1 MAHQAD
7 SKAKERIKA
16 KDLDKQPYTNEYMGS
31 LVENAGDGIISISKD
46 WTIMSMNQHAEDIFG
61 YNKSEAIGQDI
72 GIIAPQDKITDEK
85 QLLLDKV
92 ILNGQVIKDFET
104 ERIKKDGKKVAANVT
119 ISPIKDQ
126 SGSIIGASEIFRT
139 LTEDDFMRKRVSQ
152 FEKLISLGKLAAETA
167 HQVNSP
173 LGAVMGRIQLVLK
186 NLDKLDSEML
196 RKNLKQMMTG
206 CDHIRTAIGS
216 LLDYS
221 RRVVIKKQVGI
232 NSIIE
237 DALIMMSP
245 RLMMEKISV
254 HKSLTENLPKILEI
268 GGELIHVLV
277 SIISNAID
285 AMDKGGRI
293 EVTTDIDKD
302 SETNSGD
309 RVRVTIIDTGHGIS
323 EQNIERI
330 FTPFFTT
337 KDKGKGTGLGLPI
350 VKRIV
355 NLHKGDIKVLSKIN
369 EGTSFILSFPV
380 IDNEKTI

>member
-186 NLDKLDSEML
+186 NLDKLDNEML

-221 RRVVIKKQVGI
+221 RRVVIKKQVDI

-302 SETNSGD
+302 SEINSGD
-309 RVRVTIIDTGHGIS
+309 RVRVTIIDTGQGIS

-355 NLHKGDIKVLSKIN
+355 NLHKGDIKVLSKVN

>member
-16 KDLDKQPYTNEYMGS
+16 EDLDKQPYTNEYMGS

-139 LTEDDFMRKRVSQ
+139 LTEEDFMRKRVSQ

-186 NLDKLDSEML
+186 NLDKLDNEML

-221 RRVVIKKQVGI
+221 RRVVIKKQVDI

-302 SETNSGD
+302 SEINSGD
-309 RVRVTIIDTGHGIS
+309 RVRVTIIDTGQGIS

-355 NLHKGDIKVLSKIN
+355 NLHKGDIKVLSKVN

-380 IDNEKTI
+380 IDDEKKI

>member
-1 MAHQAD
+1 
-7 SKAKERIKA
+7 
-16 KDLDKQPYTNEYMGS
+16 
-31 LVENAGDGIISISKD
+31 
-46 WTIMSMNQHAEDIFG
+46 MSMNQQAEDIFG
-61 YNKSEAIGQDI
+61 YSKSEAIGQDI

-186 NLDKLDSEML
+186 NLDKLDNEML

-206 CDHIRTAIGS
+206 CEHIRTAIGS

-221 RRVVIKKQVGI
+221 RRVVIKKQVDI

-302 SETNSGD
+302 SEINSGD
-309 RVRVTIIDTGHGIS
+309 RVRVTIIDTGQGIS
-323 EQNIERI
+323 EQDIERI

-380 IDNEKTI
+380 IDNEKKI

>member
-16 KDLDKQPYTNEYMGS
+16 EDLDKQPYTNEHMGS

-61 YNKSEAIGQDI
+61 YSKSEVIGQDI

-139 LTEDDFMRKRVSQ
+139 LTEEDFMRKRVSQ

-221 RRVVIKKQVGI
+221 RRVVIKKQVDI

-293 EVTTDIDKD
+293 EITTDIDKN
-302 SETNSGD
+302 SEINPGD
-309 RVRVTIIDTGHGIS
+309 RVRVTIIDTGQGIS

-380 IDNEKTI
+380 IDDEKTI

>member
-16 KDLDKQPYTNEYMGS
+16 EDLDKQPYTNEYMDS

-61 YNKSEAIGQDI
+61 YSKSEAIGQDI
-72 GIIAPQDKITDEK
+72 GIITPQDKITDEK

-92 ILNGQVIKDFET
+92 IVNGQVIKDFET

-126 SGSIIGASEIFRT
+126 SGNIIGASEIFRT

-206 CDHIRTAIGS
+206 CEHIRTAIGS

-221 RRVVIKKQVGI
+221 RRVVIKKHVDI
-232 NSIIE
+232 NSIVE

-285 AMDKGGRI
+285 AMDNGGRI
-293 EVTTDIDKD
+293 EVTTDIDKN
-302 SETNSGD
+302 SEINSGS
-309 RVRVTIIDTGHGIS
+309 RIRVTIIDTGQGIS
-323 EQNIERI
+323 EQNLERI

-355 NLHKGDIKVLSKIN
+355 NLHKGDIKVLSKVN

-380 IDNEKTI
+380 IDDNEKI

>member
-16 KDLDKQPYTNEYMGS
+16 KDLDKRPYTNEYMGS

-46 WTIMSMNQHAEDIFG
+46 WTIMSMNQQAEDIFG
-61 YNKSEAIGQDI
+61 YSKSEAIGQDI

-186 NLDKLDSEML
+186 NLDKLDNEML

-206 CDHIRTAIGS
+206 CEHIRTAIGS

-221 RRVVIKKQVGI
+221 RRVVIKKHVDI

-302 SETNSGD
+302 SEINSGD
-309 RVRVTIIDTGHGIS
+309 RVRVTIIDTGQGIS

-355 NLHKGDIKVLSKIN
+355 SLHKGDIKVLSKIN

-380 IDNEKTI
+380 IDNEKKI

>member
-16 KDLDKQPYTNEYMGS
+16 EDLDKQPYTNEYMDS

-126 SGSIIGASEIFRT
+126 SGNIIGASEIFRT

-221 RRVVIKKQVGI
+221 RRVVIKKQVDI

-254 HKSLTENLPKILEI
+254 HKSLT
-268 GGELIHVLV
+268 
-277 SIISNAID
+277 
-285 AMDKGGRI
+285 
-293 EVTTDIDKD
+293 
-302 SETNSGD
+302 
-309 RVRVTIIDTGHGIS
+309 
-323 EQNIERI
+323 
-330 FTPFFTT
+330 
-337 KDKGKGTGLGLPI
+337 
-350 VKRIV
+350 
-355 NLHKGDIKVLSKIN
+355 
-369 EGTSFILSFPV
+369 
-380 IDNEKTI
+380 

>member
-46 WTIMSMNQHAEDIFG
+46 WTIMSMNQQAEDIFG
-61 YNKSEAIGQDI
+61 YSKSEAIGQDI

-186 NLDKLDSEML
+186 NLDKLDNEML

-221 RRVVIKKQVGI
+221 RRVVIKKQVDI

-293 EVTTDIDKD
+293 EITTDIDKN
-302 SETNSGD
+302 SEINPGD
-309 RVRVTIIDTGHGIS
+309 RVRVTIIDTGQGIS

-380 IDNEKTI
+380 IDDEKTI

>member
-16 KDLDKQPYTNEYMGS
+16 EDLDKQPYTNEHMGS

-61 YNKSEAIGQDI
+61 YSKSEAIGQDI

-104 ERIKKDGKKVAANVT
+104 ERIKKDGKKIAANVT

-139 LTEDDFMRKRVSQ
+139 LTEEDFMRKRVSQ
-152 FEKLISLGKLAAETA
+152 FQKLISLGKLAAETA

-221 RRVVIKKQVGI
+221 RRVVIKKQVDI

-293 EVTTDIDKD
+293 EITTDIDKN
-302 SETNSGD
+302 SEINPGD
-309 RVRVTIIDTGHGIS
+309 RVRVTIIDTGQGIS

-380 IDNEKTI
+380 IDDEKTI

>member
-16 KDLDKQPYTNEYMGS
+16 KDLDKRPYTNEYMGS

-46 WTIMSMNQHAEDIFG
+46 WTIMSMNQQAEDIFG
-61 YNKSEAIGQDI
+61 YSKSEAIGQDI

-186 NLDKLDSEML
+186 NLDKLDNEML

-221 RRVVIKKQVGI
+221 RRVVIKKHVDI

-302 SETNSGD
+302 SEINSGD
-309 RVRVTIIDTGHGIS
+309 RVRVTIIDTGQGIS

-355 NLHKGDIKVLSKIN
+355 SLHKGDIKVLSKIN
-369 EGTSFILSFPV
+369 EGTSFMLSFPV
-380 IDNEKTI
+380 IDNEKKI

>member
-16 KDLDKQPYTNEYMGS
+16 EDLDKQPYTNEHMGS

-126 SGSIIGASEIFRT
+126 SGNIIGASEIFRT
-139 LTEDDFMRKRVSQ
+139 LTEEDFMRKRVSQ
-152 FEKLISLGKLAAETA
+152 FQKLISLGKLAAETA

-196 RKNLKQMMTG
+196 RKNLKQMMSG
-206 CDHIRTAIGS
+206 CDHIRTAIRS

-221 RRVVIKKQVGI
+221 RRVVIKKQVDI

-293 EVTTDIDKD
+293 EITTDIDKN
-302 SETNSGD
+302 SEINPGD
-309 RVRVTIIDTGHGIS
+309 RVRVTIIDTGQGIS

-355 NLHKGDIKVLSKIN
+355 NLHKGDIKVLSKVN

>member
-61 YNKSEAIGQDI
+61 YSKSEAIGQDI

-186 NLDKLDSEML
+186 NLDKLDNEML

-221 RRVVIKKQVGI
+221 RRVVIKKQVDI

-302 SETNSGD
+302 SEINSGD
-309 RVRVTIIDTGHGIS
+309 RVRVTIIDTGQGIS

-355 NLHKGDIKVLSKIN
+355 SLHKGDIKVLSKIN

>member
-16 KDLDKQPYTNEYMGS
+16 EDLDKQPYTNEYMDS

-139 LTEDDFMRKRVSQ
+139 LTEEDFMRKRVSQ

-186 NLDKLDSEML
+186 NLDKLDNEML

-221 RRVVIKKQVGI
+221 RRVVIKKHVDI

-302 SETNSGD
+302 SEINSGD
-309 RVRVTIIDTGHGIS
+309 RVRVTIIDTGQGIS

-355 NLHKGDIKVLSKIN
+355 NLHKGDIKVLSKVN

>member
-16 KDLDKQPYTNEYMGS
+16 EDLDKQPYTNEHMGS

-126 SGSIIGASEIFRT
+126 SGNIIGASEIFRT

-221 RRVVIKKQVGI
+221 RRVVIKKQVDI

-302 SETNSGD
+302 SEINSGD
-309 RVRVTIIDTGHGIS
+309 RVRVTIIDTGQGIS

-355 NLHKGDIKVLSKIN
+355 NLHKGNIKVLSKIN

-380 IDNEKTI
+380 IDDEKTI